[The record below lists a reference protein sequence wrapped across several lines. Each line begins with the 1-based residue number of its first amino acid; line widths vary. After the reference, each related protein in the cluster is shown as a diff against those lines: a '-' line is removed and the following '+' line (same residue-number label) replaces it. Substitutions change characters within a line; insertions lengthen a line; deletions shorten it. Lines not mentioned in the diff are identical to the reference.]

1 VVGVVLWVGACMSP
15 RPAIGEPSA
24 LAPVVPTPRAVALV
38 ARPTQPP
45 APTAAPVLVPTVP
58 PIPAPSPPPT
68 AATGALLAGIRGD
81 LSAQW
86 LKNHAESA
94 LRGGP
99 DDAAPLFTLVPQ
111 WSTLK
116 RLGSRGDWLK
126 VYYAGDGD
134 TRQPGPGW
142 VRAADVGAVGAPPVW
157 IASTSPTAL
166 WADATSRS
174 RTADVAAGKVW
185 MEVLP
190 GEPVAGTRI
199 HVRTPGDGR
208 STPPAQGW
216 VEAADVARID
226 PPGLG
231 ALPWAFPADLNAQV
245 RILVPY
251 WTQLD
256 GSDYAT
262 ANCGPTT
269 LGMALESLGVRL
281 DPRSVRSEVLVA
293 QDDVASDD
301 GSGSYIWALAR
312 VARDHSARV
321 LGLYEDDGV
330 TLHHWTVD
338 DVRRQVAAGH
348 PVIAQVRYRLLPR
361 RGDSGYYEDHYVVVT
376 GLVGDN
382 VLYNDPIGGP
392 SAGEGPG
399 WDRVMTADELGR
411 AMNAS
416 DSRFA
421 YAAFAVAR

>member
-1 VVGVVLWVGACMSP
+1 MVGVVLWVGACMSP

-24 LAPVVPTPRAVALV
+24 LAPVVATPGAVALV

-45 APTAAPVLVPTVP
+45 APTAPPVLVPTAP
-58 PIPAPSPPPT
+58 SIPAPSLPPT

-81 LSAQW
+81 LSALW
-86 LKNHAESA
+86 LKNHAETA

-116 RLGSRGDWLK
+116 RLGSRGDWLE

-174 RTADVAAGKVW
+174 RKVDVAAGKVW
-185 MEVLP
+185 LEVLP
-190 GEPVAGTRI
+190 GDPVSGTRI

-216 VEAADVARID
+216 VEAAEVARID

-245 RILVPY
+245 RIPVPY

-262 ANCGPTT
+262 ANCGPTA

-301 GSGSYIWALAR
+301 SSGSYIWALAQ
-312 VARDHSARV
+312 VARDHGARA

-338 DVRRQVAAGH
+338 DVRREVAGGH
-348 PVIAQVRYRLLPR
+348 PVIAQVRYRFLPR
-361 RGDSGYYEDHYVVVT
+361 RGDSAYYEDHYVVVT
-376 GLVGDN
+376 GLVGDDL
-382 VLYNDPIGGP
+382 LYNDPIGGP

-421 YAAFAVAR
+421 YAAFAIAR